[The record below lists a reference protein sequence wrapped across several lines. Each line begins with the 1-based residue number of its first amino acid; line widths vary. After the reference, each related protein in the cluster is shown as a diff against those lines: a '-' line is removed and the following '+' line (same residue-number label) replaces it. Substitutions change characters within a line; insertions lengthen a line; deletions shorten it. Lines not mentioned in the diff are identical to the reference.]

1 MDNVDSTRPSRGV
14 DVIQYGTDCMKL
26 TFLGATQTVTGSKFL
41 IETKDRRILLDCGL
55 FQGSKEL
62 RLRNW
67 EAPPVDPKSIDA
79 VVLTHA
85 HIDHTGYL
93 PRLVAHGYKGPVF
106 ATSATVDLARILL
119 PDAGHLQEEEA
130 NYRNKHHL
138 TKHKPA
144 LPLYTVSDA
153 MSSLELMRPVKYG
166 EVVSLSSSLGFD
178 MMHAGH
184 ILGSSFVRFR
194 EGSGGTQKT
203 VLFTG
208 DIGRY
213 GQPIIFDPALVD
225 AADYLI
231 LESTY
236 GNRLHAGNEG
246 TSGKDQLRDVVV
258 STAERG
264 GTVLIPS
271 FAIGRAQELLYILR
285 ELEVENKIPI
295 LPVYVDSPM
304 AVDAVDIFRRHVEEH
319 DLEMAQLEKD
329 GGNPLYTQRVHFARS
344 VEESKAI
351 NEHRFPS
358 IIISANGMATGGR
371 ILHHL
376 MQRLPDERNSV
387 VFVGF
392 QAFGTRG
399 RLISEGARQIRIF
412 GVDYPVRASVHV
424 IDSFSAHG
432 DYREILRWLAGF
444 KRAPRTT
451 FLVHGE
457 PAAAAAMKDHIVVS
471 HKGWGVEIPA
481 YRQTFEI
488 N

>member
-1 MDNVDSTRPSRGV
+1 
-14 DVIQYGTDCMKL
+14 MKL

-67 EAPPVDPKSIDA
+67 EEPPVDPKSIDA

-93 PRLVAHGYKGPVF
+93 PRFVAHGYKGPVY
-106 ATSATVDLARILL
+106 ATAATVDLARILL

-130 NYRNKHHL
+130 NYRNKHQL
-138 TKHKPA
+138 SKHQPA
-144 LPLYTVSDA
+144 LPLYTVRDA
-153 MSSLELMRPVKYG
+153 MASLELLRPVQYG
-166 EVVSLSSSLGFD
+166 EVVSLSGSLGFD
-178 MMHAGH
+178 LLHAGH

-194 EGSGGTQKT
+194 EGGGDTQKI

-213 GQPIIFDPALVD
+213 DQPIIFDPASVD

-236 GNRLHAGNEG
+236 GNRLHADKKGK
-246 TSGKDQLRDVVV
+246 SGKEQLMDVVV
-258 STAERG
+258 STAKRG

-271 FAIGRAQELLYILR
+271 FAIGRAQELLYMLR
-285 ELEVENKIPI
+285 QLELENKIPI

-304 AVDAVDIFRRHVEEH
+304 AVNAIDIFRKHVEEH
-319 DLEMAQLEKD
+319 DLEMEQLE
-329 GGNPLYTQRVHFARS
+329 GSGANPLYTQRVHFARS

-376 MQRLPDERNSV
+376 TQRLPDERNSV

-432 DYREILRWLAGF
+432 DYSEILRWLAGF
-444 KRAPRTT
+444 NRAPRTT

-457 PAAAAAMKDHIVVS
+457 PAAAGAMKDHIVAS
-471 HKGWGVEIPA
+471 HRGWNVEIPA
-481 YRQTFEI
+481 YRQIYDI

>member
-1 MDNVDSTRPSRGV
+1 M
-14 DVIQYGTDCMKL
+14 
-26 TFLGATQTVTGSKFL
+26 
-41 IETKDRRILLDCGL
+41 
-55 FQGSKEL
+55 
-62 RLRNW
+62 
-67 EAPPVDPKSIDA
+67 
-79 VVLTHA
+79 
-85 HIDHTGYL
+85 
-93 PRLVAHGYKGPVF
+93 
-106 ATSATVDLARILL
+106 
-119 PDAGHLQEEEA
+119 
-130 NYRNKHHL
+130 
-138 TKHKPA
+138 
-144 LPLYTVSDA
+144 PLYTVRDA
-153 MSSLELMRPVKYG
+153 MASLELLRPVQYG
-166 EVVSLSSSLGFD
+166 EVVSLSGSLGFD
-178 MMHAGH
+178 LLHAGH

-194 EGSGGTQKT
+194 EGGGDTQKI

-213 GQPIIFDPALVD
+213 DQPIIFDPASVD

-236 GNRLHAGNEG
+236 GNRLHADKKGK
-246 TSGKDQLRDVVV
+246 SGKEQLMDVVV
-258 STAERG
+258 STAKRG

-271 FAIGRAQELLYILR
+271 FAIGRAQELLYMLR
-285 ELEVENKIPI
+285 QLELENKIPI

-304 AVDAVDIFRRHVEEH
+304 AVNAIDIFRKHVEEH
-319 DLEMAQLEKD
+319 DLEMEQLE
-329 GGNPLYTQRVHFARS
+329 GSGANPLYTQRVHFARS

-376 MQRLPDERNSV
+376 TQRLPDERNSV

-432 DYREILRWLAGF
+432 DYSEILRWLAGF
-444 KRAPRTT
+444 NRAPRTT

-457 PAAAAAMKDHIVVS
+457 PAAAGAMKDHIVAS
-471 HKGWGVEIPA
+471 HRGWNVEIPA
-481 YRQTFEI
+481 YRQIYDI

>member
-1 MDNVDSTRPSRGV
+1 
-14 DVIQYGTDCMKL
+14 MKL

-41 IETKDRRILLDCGL
+41 METKDRRILLDCGL

-93 PRLVAHGYKGPVF
+93 PRFVAQGYKGPVL

-144 LPLYTVSDA
+144 LPLYTVRDA
-153 MSSLELMRPVKYG
+153 RASLELLRPVKYG
-166 EVVSLSSSLGFD
+166 EAVSLSSSLGFD

-184 ILGSSFVRFR
+184 ILGSAFVRFR
-194 EGSGGTQKT
+194 EGSGETQKT

-213 GQPIIFDPALVD
+213 DQPIIFDPASVD

-246 TSGKDQLRDVVV
+246 TIGKDQLRDVVV
-258 STAERG
+258 STAKRG

-304 AVDAVDIFRRHVEEH
+304 AVDAVDVFRKHVEEH

-329 GGNPLYTQRVHFARS
+329 GRNPLYTQRVHFARS

-376 MQRLPDERNSV
+376 IQRLPDERNSV

-432 DYREILRWLAGF
+432 DYSEILRWLAGF

-457 PAAAAAMKDHIVVS
+457 PVAAAAMKDHIAIS

>member
-1 MDNVDSTRPSRGV
+1 M
-14 DVIQYGTDCMKL
+14 
-26 TFLGATQTVTGSKFL
+26 
-41 IETKDRRILLDCGL
+41 
-55 FQGSKEL
+55 
-62 RLRNW
+62 
-67 EAPPVDPKSIDA
+67 
-79 VVLTHA
+79 
-85 HIDHTGYL
+85 
-93 PRLVAHGYKGPVF
+93 
-106 ATSATVDLARILL
+106 
-119 PDAGHLQEEEA
+119 
-130 NYRNKHHL
+130 
-138 TKHKPA
+138 
-144 LPLYTVSDA
+144 
-153 MSSLELMRPVKYG
+153 
-166 EVVSLSSSLGFD
+166 
-178 MMHAGH
+178 
-184 ILGSSFVRFR
+184 
-194 EGSGGTQKT
+194 
-203 VLFTG
+203 
-208 DIGRY
+208 
-213 GQPIIFDPALVD
+213 
-225 AADYLI
+225 
-231 LESTY
+231 
-236 GNRLHAGNEG
+236 
-246 TSGKDQLRDVVV
+246 
-258 STAERG
+258 
-264 GTVLIPS
+264 IPS

-329 GGNPLYTQRVHFARS
+329 GGNPLYTQRVHFAGS

-376 MQRLPDERNSV
+376 MQRLPDEGNSV

-457 PAAAAAMKDHIVVS
+457 PVAAAAMKDHIAIS